1 MKTATATSSHS
12 RALGQDLWLF
22 LKSELKPKG
31 NLLTP
36 FNIITA
42 PIILTG
48 LVLVVLRFAKG
59 LGATTNLSQ
68 EFPWGIWIG
77 FDVVTG
83 VAFAAGAYT
92 LTFLVY
98 ILRMEKFHGI
108 VRATVL
114 NGFLAYVFYA
124 GALALDVGRPWKM
137 VNPIIGNSFGIS
149 SVLFLVAWHFLLYM
163 IAQFVEFSP
172 AVAEWLGL
180 RRLRKVLGTLTVGAV
195 IFGICLSLLHQSG
208 LGALFLMAPAKIHP
222 LWYTEYIPVLFVV
235 SSVFAGMSIVII
247 EGTIS
252 HRVFSHQISDS
263 HHTEYTDILTSLSR
277 LAAAAM
283 FVYFFLK
290 VLVLIHGLHFDL
302 LKTPMGYLY
311 LTEMGGF
318 VLLPMLLYIFGAQIR
333 SKKIILSAAVITA
346 LGIILNRLN
355 VSVVA
360 FKWNVPMHYVPSWM
374 EIVITLAVV
383 FAEIWAF
390 RWVVN
395 RMPVLVEPPAWA
407 RDIDR
412 PVVEPAHVPEGA
424 LKGSSIAR

>member
-1 MKTATATSSHS
+1 VETKETTRSFSRTA
-12 RALGQDLWLF
+12 GQEIWPF
-22 LKSELKPKG
+22 IKSELKPKG
-31 NLLTP
+31 KLLTP
-36 FNIITA
+36 FNIISA
-42 PIILTG
+42 PIILVG
-48 LVLVVLRFAKG
+48 IFLIVLRFAKG

-98 ILRMEKFHGI
+98 VLRMEKYHCI

-137 VNPIIGNSFGIS
+137 INPIIGNSFGLS

-163 IAQFVEFSP
+163 IAQFIEFSP
-172 AVAEWLGL
+172 AVAEWLNL
-180 RRLRKVLGTLTVGAV
+180 KKMRKILGSLTVGAV

-252 HRVFSHQISDS
+252 HRVFGHMISAKHHHQ
-263 HHTEYTDILTSLSR
+263 HTDILVGLSR
-277 LAAAAM
+277 LAAVAM
-283 FVYFFLK
+283 FVYLFLK
-290 VLVLIHGLHFDL
+290 ILVLIHGLHFDL
-302 LKTPMGYLY
+302 LVTPMGYLY
-311 LTEMGGF
+311 LVEIIGF
-318 VLLPMLLYIFGAQIR
+318 VLFPMMLFIGGSQTKNTKVLL
-333 SKKIILSAAVITA
+333 AAAIITA

-360 FKWNVPMHYVPSWM
+360 FKWYSPMHYFPSWM

-383 FAEIWAF
+383 FGEIWAF

-395 RMPVLVEPPAWA
+395 RMPVLVDSPTWVKELEAETPEEAA
-407 RDIDR
+407 
-412 PVVEPAHVPEGA
+412 PVIIGLGQRETV
-424 LKGSSIAR
+424 